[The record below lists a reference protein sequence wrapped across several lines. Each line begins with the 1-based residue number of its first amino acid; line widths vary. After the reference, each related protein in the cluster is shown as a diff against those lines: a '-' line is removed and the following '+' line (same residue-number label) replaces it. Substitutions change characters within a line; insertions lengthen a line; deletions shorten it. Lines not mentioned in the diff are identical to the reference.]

1 MSRLRRFRG
10 LRKEQLHKA
19 QSLVEVAL
27 FFPILLI
34 IFSGLMEMG
43 LWLTAYLGLVDA
55 ARNAARFSSD
65 NYYYVRDNDTN
76 CTTTHDFYRQAACD
90 LLTEL
95 AQEKPR
101 LVLDAASDDIV
112 VSAVSVLKGSGVV
125 ARFPAPNG
133 WWSYYNHFS
142 SQVSNEQ
149 INNAIDPN
157 APNTGLVVVEVF
169 YHYHQR
175 LKLPWI
181 KAFLPDPILIHTYA
195 IMPLV
200 SAEPTPTPSP

>member
-1 MSRLRRFRG
+1 MLDWLRVYRSRKRG
-10 LRKEQLHKA
+10 LRKA

-34 IFSGLMEMG
+34 IFSGLMEVG

-65 NYYYVRDNDTN
+65 NYYYVRDGDTD

-90 LLTEL
+90 VLTEL

-101 LVLDAASDDIV
+101 LVLDTASDDVV
-112 VSAVSVLKGSGVV
+112 VSAVSVLKGTGVV

-133 WWSYYNHFS
+133 WWSYYHHFS
-142 SQVSNEQ
+142 SQVSNGQ
-149 INNAIDPN
+149 INSAMDPN
-157 APNTGLVVVEVF
+157 APNSGFVIVEVF

-181 KAFLPDPILIHTYA
+181 EAFLPDPVLIHTYA